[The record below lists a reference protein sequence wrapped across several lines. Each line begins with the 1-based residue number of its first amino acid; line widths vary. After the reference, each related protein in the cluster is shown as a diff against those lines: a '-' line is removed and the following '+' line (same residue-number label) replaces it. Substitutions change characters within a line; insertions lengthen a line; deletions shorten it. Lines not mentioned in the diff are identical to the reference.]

1 MISKPE
7 RPGANLK
14 GVSLSIPVI
23 VRTETEQTWKTFP
36 VTSVKPGKDF
46 QRILALDALRGFLLV
61 WMTLTH
67 LPTRVS
73 PYSNQMVG
81 YVSAAEGF
89 ILMAAVLIG
98 RIQQNAAE
106 KYGPRVARQKLVR
119 RMLRIYGY
127 HLALLAFAFSVCA
140 AAAAWLHRIP
150 LQNLLDF
157 YLAHPLR
164 ALVAAPAL
172 IYNPPLLDILPMYVI
187 FMLATPLL
195 LGVAKR
201 WGWRSVLFASGVV
214 WLLAQFHLREWLFAA
229 AVHFGFPIPLN
240 ETGAFDLFGW
250 QFLWTIGLC
259 LGAAKERS
267 LFTKLRIPRWLVVS
281 SAGVALA
288 LFVCRHTAFDVLT
301 GPALFDILV
310 NKWRLSILR
319 LVDAAAL
326 GVLLLRFGSPLA
338 DTRLGRRLAALGR
351 TSLEVFTAHVVLCL
365 VFLGLA
371 SGSDPHFAPWLDPFV
386 IAITLAG
393 LFLVAD
399 RVEKRRTSASAT
411 ARHKFEPQ
419 VHSQPEPQPPD
430 STGTFP
436 PESERSVA

>member
-1 MISKPE
+1 MP
-7 RPGANLK
+7 A
-14 GVSLSIPVI
+14 I
-23 VRTETEQTWKTFP
+23 VRTETERDREIFP
-36 VTSVKPGKDF
+36 ATSVKSGKDF
-46 QRILALDALRGFLLV
+46 QRILSLDALRGSLLV

-73 PYSNQMVG
+73 PYSNQIVG

-98 RIQQNAAE
+98 RIQQNAAG
-106 KYGPRVARQKLVR
+106 KYGPAVARHKLVR

-127 HLALLAFAFSVCA
+127 HLALLAFAFTACA

-164 ALVAAPAL
+164 ALIAAPAL

-187 FMLATPLL
+187 FMLLTPVL

-201 WGWRSVLFASGVV
+201 WGWSSVLFASGAI

-229 AVHFGFPIPLN
+229 AAHFRFPIPLN

-267 LFTKLRIPRWLVVS
+267 LFSKLRIPRWLVAL
-281 SAGVALA
+281 SAAVAIA
-288 LFVCRHTAFDVLT
+288 LFICRHTAFDVLT
-301 GPALFDILV
+301 GPALFDALV

-319 LVDAAAL
+319 LIDAAAL

-351 TSLEVFTAHVVLCL
+351 TSLEVFTAHVVFCL

-371 SGSDPHFAPWLDPFV
+371 SGTDPHFAPWLDPFV
-386 IAITLAG
+386 LAITLTG
-393 LFLVAD
+393 LFLVAA
-399 RVEKRRTSASAT
+399 RVEKHRALAAAT
-411 ARHKFEPQ
+411 RYTT
-419 VHSQPEPQPPD
+419 VH
-430 STGTFP
+430 
-436 PESERSVA
+436 

>member
-1 MISKPE
+1 MPAI
-7 RPGANLK
+7 LC
-14 GVSLSIPVI
+14 
-23 VRTETEQTWKTFP
+23 TETEQNRETFP
-36 VTSVKPGKDF
+36 STSVKSGKDF

-73 PYSNQMVG
+73 PYSNQIVG

-106 KYGPRVARQKLVR
+106 KYGIPIARRKLVH

-127 HLALLAFAFSVCA
+127 HVALLAFAFSVCA
-140 AAAAWLHRIP
+140 AAAVWLQRIP

-157 YLAHPLR
+157 FLAHPLR

-187 FMLATPLL
+187 FMLATPVLMAA
-195 LGVAKR
+195 AKR
-201 WGWRSVLFASGVV
+201 WGWRWVLIGSGAI

-229 AVHFGFPIPLN
+229 AAHFGFPIPLN

-267 LFTKLRIPRWLVVS
+267 LFSKLRIPRWLVAL
-281 SAGVALA
+281 SAGVAVA
-288 LFVCRHTAFDVLT
+288 LFVCRHSSFDVLT
-301 GPALFDILV
+301 GPALFDLLV

-338 DTRLGRRLAALGR
+338 DTRLGRRLSALGR
-351 TSLEVFTAHVVLCL
+351 TSLEVFTAHVVFCL

-371 SGSDPHFAPWLDPFV
+371 AGTDPHFAPWLDPFV
-386 IAITLAG
+386 VAITLAG
-393 LFLVAD
+393 LFLVAA
-399 RVEKRRTSASAT
+399 RVEKHRALAAAT
-411 ARHKFEPQ
+411 ARHKFEPTLPLQ
-419 VHSQPEPQPPD
+419 TQLPD
-430 STGTFP
+430 STDTFP
-436 PESERSVA
+436 AESERSVA

>member
-1 MISKPE
+1 MP
-7 RPGANLK
+7 A
-14 GVSLSIPVI
+14 I
-23 VRTETEQTWKTFP
+23 VRTATEQNREIIP
-36 VTSVKPGKDF
+36 STSVKSGKDF

-73 PYSNQMVG
+73 PYSNQIVG

-89 ILMAAVLIG
+89 ILMAAILIG

-106 KYGPRVARQKLVR
+106 KYGVPVARRKLMR

-127 HLALLAFAFSVCA
+127 HVALLAFAFSACA

-157 YLAHPLR
+157 YLAHPIR
-164 ALVAAPAL
+164 ALIAAPAL

-195 LGVAKR
+195 MAGAKR
-201 WGWRSVLFASGVV
+201 WGWRSVLFASGAI

-229 AVHFGFPIPLN
+229 AAHFGFPIPAN

-259 LGAAKERS
+259 LGTAKERS
-267 LFTKLRIPRWLVVS
+267 LFSKVRIPRWLVAL
-281 SAGVALA
+281 SAAVALA
-288 LFVCRHTAFDVLT
+288 LFVCRHTSFDVFT
-301 GPALFDILV
+301 GPALFDALV

-319 LVDAAAL
+319 LIDAAAL

-351 TSLEVFTAHVVLCL
+351 TSLEVFSAHVVLCL
-365 VFLGLA
+365 IFLGLA
-371 SGSDPHFAPWLDPFV
+371 AGTDPHFAPWQDPFV
-386 IAITLAG
+386 LAITLAG

-399 RVEKRRTSASAT
+399 RVEKRRALAAAT
-411 ARHKFEPQ
+411 RCTTAH
-419 VHSQPEPQPPD
+419 
-430 STGTFP
+430 
-436 PESERSVA
+436 

>member
-1 MISKPE
+1 MPAI
-7 RPGANLK
+7 LT
-14 GVSLSIPVI
+14 
-23 VRTETEQTWKTFP
+23 TETKKVQETFSSS
-36 VTSVKPGKDF
+36 SVKTGKDF

-73 PYSNQMVG
+73 PFSNQVVG

-98 RIQQNAAE
+98 RIQQHAFE
-106 KYGPRVARQKLVR
+106 KYGAQRARQKLIYRVK
-119 RMLRIYGY
+119 RIYGY
-127 HLALLAFAFSVCA
+127 HIALLAFAFTVSA
-140 AAAAWLHRIP
+140 AAAVWLHRIP

-164 ALVAAPAL
+164 ALIAAPAL

-187 FMLATPLL
+187 FMLATPVLL
-195 LGVAKR
+195 AAARR
-201 WGWRSVLFASGVV
+201 WGWRCVLLGSGAI
-214 WLLAQFHLREWLFAA
+214 WLLAQFHLREWLYA
-229 AVHFGFPIPLN
+229 AVAHFGFPIPLN

-259 LGAAKERS
+259 LGAAKS
-267 LFTKLRIPRWLVVS
+267 GALFSKARIPRWLVVL
-281 SAGVALA
+281 SAAVALA
-288 LFVCRHTAFDVLT
+288 LFFCRHSSFDVFT
-301 GPALFDILV
+301 GPALFDALV

-319 LVDAAAL
+319 LIDAAAL

-338 DTRLGRRLAALGR
+338 DTRLGRRVAALGR
-351 TSLEVFTAHVVLCL
+351 TSLEVFTAHVVFCL

-371 SGSDPHFAPWLDPFV
+371 AGSDPHFAPWQDPFV
-386 IAITLAG
+386 LAITLAG

-399 RVEKRRTSASAT
+399 RVEKRRALAAAT
-411 ARHKFEPQ
+411 AQHKFGPPVHRQPQ
-419 VHSQPEPQPPD
+419 SPD
-430 STGTFP
+430 STSTLP
-436 PESERSVA
+436 QESARSLA